1 MLIIDRANI
10 YDIPFP
16 IFFAFISSK
25 HAHNRFMVVDRE
37 SFAGIPISKKSETAT
52 STTLSTAS

>member
-10 YDIPFP
+10 YDITFP
-16 IFFAFISSK
+16 IFFAFISK